1 LGFKVV
7 LALNLDSCRQPPQQK
22 QRTKT
27 MCGVSTSNMTQ
38 WQFLIQKEGDQDWLP
53 LESSSAEILEGRYQ
67 LVVQSSQPNA
77 SVDVQI
83 RHEYEM
89 GGILQ
94 EVTQRRRQQA
104 DTLGRFDLLSSTYLP
119 PGLWELKCRA
129 TQDQQDGKPF
139 PPKKLLLQ
147 VLAQEF
153 ETLSDWEVLEPSS
166 QGAIPE
172 QTAIAPPHLSTDEAT
187 PIAQAL
193 PTPKIDVALPII
205 PRDVVPITLHTV
217 QGLQLPPIIFNPGSK
232 AELPSPQLP
241 DFLPPN
247 SLWSAPE
254 PTNNIPMADY
264 LDFLRRVAKSTDRDA
279 VYQSF
284 ESLEWRQRFLSTLD
298 ILAQPC
304 EAPETTPQ
312 VAALV

>member
-1 LGFKVV
+1 
-7 LALNLDSCRQPPQQK
+7 
-22 QRTKT
+22 
-27 MCGVSTSNMTQ
+27 MTQ

-129 TQDQQDGKPF
+129 TQDQQDSKPF
-139 PPKKLLLQ
+139 PPRKLLLQ
-147 VLAQEF
+147 VLAQDF
-153 ETLSDWEVLEPSS
+153 ELLSDWEVLEPPSS
-166 QGAIPE
+166 GSTSAGAAD
-172 QTAIAPPHLSTDEAT
+172 TAIASSHPLSEKIAEHLTSEPQT
-187 PIAQAL
+187 PIFQAL
-193 PTPKIDVALPII
+193 PALKVDVSLPII
-205 PRDVVPITLHTV
+205 SKDAAPITMRTA
-217 QGLQLPPIIFNPGSK
+217 QGLQLPPMIYAPGLQTESII
-232 AELPSPQLP
+232 PQLP

-247 SLWSAPE
+247 SVWSAPV
-254 PTNNIPMADY
+254 PTDIPMADY
-264 LDFLRRVAKSTDRDA
+264 LEFLRRVAKSTDRNA
-279 VYQSF
+279 VYRAF

-298 ILAQPC
+298 TLAQPSAELEHQA
-304 EAPETTPQ
+304 EALETE
-312 VAALV
+312 ALV

>member
-1 LGFKVV
+1 
-7 LALNLDSCRQPPQQK
+7 
-22 QRTKT
+22 

-139 PPKKLLLQ
+139 PPRKLLLQ
-147 VLAQEF
+147 VLAQDF
-153 ETLSDWEVLEPSS
+153 ELLSDWEVLEPPSTGS
-166 QGAIPE
+166 RVAE
-172 QTAIAPPHLSTDEAT
+172 TAIALSSLFTESVTEQMELAT
-187 PIAQAL
+187 PPPPVFQAPPAL
-193 PTPKIDVALPII
+193 KIDVSLPVIFK
-205 PRDVVPITLHTV
+205 DVAPITMRTA
-217 QGLQLPPIIFNPGSK
+217 QGLQLPPILYTPGLE
-232 AELPSPQLP
+232 AESPSPQLP
-241 DFLPPN
+241 GFLSPN
-247 SLWSAPE
+247 RSWSASE
-254 PTNNIPMADY
+254 PTNIPMADY
-264 LDFLRRVAKSTDRDA
+264 LEFLRRVAKSTDRNA
-279 VYQSF
+279 VYQAF
-284 ESLEWRQRFLSTLD
+284 ECLEWRQRFLSTLD
-298 ILAQPC
+298 TLAKPSA
-304 EAPETTPQ
+304 EPEYRAESLLA
-312 VAALV
+312 VCD

>member
-1 LGFKVV
+1 
-7 LALNLDSCRQPPQQK
+7 
-22 QRTKT
+22 
-27 MCGVSTSNMTQ
+27 MTQ

-139 PPKKLLLQ
+139 PPRKLLLQ
-147 VLAQEF
+147 VLAQDF
-153 ETLSDWEVLEPSS
+153 ELLSDWEVLEPPSGGS
-166 QGAIPE
+166 MAEEKASALPNSLLTAQTEHPIGHPKAESKPE
-172 QTAIAPPHLSTDEAT
+172 AST
-187 PIAQAL
+187 PIFQAS
-193 PTPKIDVALPII
+193 PTPRIDVSLPII
-205 PRDVVPITLHTV
+205 SKDSAPVAMRTA
-217 QGLQLPPIIFNPGSK
+217 QGLQLPPMIYTPGLQ
-232 AELPSPQLP
+232 AESISAQLP

-247 SLWSAPE
+247 SAWSAPE
-254 PTNNIPMADY
+254 PTNIPMADY
-264 LDFLRRVAKSTDRDA
+264 LDFLRRVAKSTDRSA
-279 VYQSF
+279 VYQAF
-284 ESLEWRQRFLSTLD
+284 ESLEWRQRFLATLD
-298 ILAQPC
+298 TLAQPSVEPEHQS
-304 EAPETTPQ
+304 EAL
-312 VAALV
+312 LVVCD

>member
-1 LGFKVV
+1 
-7 LALNLDSCRQPPQQK
+7 
-22 QRTKT
+22 
-27 MCGVSTSNMTQ
+27 MTQ

-139 PPKKLLLQ
+139 PPRKLLLQ
-147 VLAQEF
+147 VLAQDF
-153 ETLSDWEVLEPSS
+153 ELLSDWEVLEPPSRGS
-166 QGAIPE
+166 TSADAAA
-172 QTAIAPPHLSTDEAT
+172 AIAPSNSLSEKIAEHLPSEPHT
-187 PIAQAL
+187 PIFQAL
-193 PTPKIDVALPII
+193 PAPKVDVSLPII
-205 PRDVVPITLHTV
+205 SKDAAPIAMRTA
-217 QGLQLPPIIFNPGSK
+217 QGLQLPPMIYNPGLQTESII
-232 AELPSPQLP
+232 PQLP

-247 SLWSAPE
+247 SVWSAPE
-254 PTNNIPMADY
+254 PTDIPMADY
-264 LDFLRRVAKSTDRDA
+264 LEFLRRVAKSTDRNA
-279 VYQSF
+279 VYQAF

-298 ILAQPC
+298 TLAQPSAELEHQA
-304 EAPETTPQ
+304 EALE
-312 VAALV
+312 AEALV

>member
-1 LGFKVV
+1 
-7 LALNLDSCRQPPQQK
+7 
-22 QRTKT
+22 
-27 MCGVSTSNMTQ
+27 MTQ
-38 WQFLIQKEGDQDWLP
+38 WQFLIQKEGDQEWLP

-104 DTLGRFDLLSSTYLP
+104 DTLGRLDLLSSTYLP
-119 PGLWELKCRA
+119 PGLWELKCRV

-153 ETLSDWEVLEPSS
+153 ETLSDWEVLEPPFKEAPPSS
-166 QGAIPE
+166 KGEIPE
-172 QTAIAPPHLSTDEAT
+172 QTAIASPQLLTEQAPPV
-187 PIAQAL
+187 AQAL
-193 PTPKIDVALPII
+193 PTPKIDVSLPII
-205 PRDVVPITLHTV
+205 PRDVVPITLHTA
-217 QGLQLPPIIFNPGSK
+217 QGLQLPPIIFNPSLT

-254 PTNNIPMADY
+254 PPNIPMADY
-264 LDFLRRVAKSTDRDA
+264 LEFLRRVAKSMDRDA

-304 EAPETTPQ
+304 EAPETEPQ

>member
-1 LGFKVV
+1 
-7 LALNLDSCRQPPQQK
+7 
-22 QRTKT
+22 
-27 MCGVSTSNMTQ
+27 MTQ

-77 SVDVQI
+77 NVDVQI

-139 PPKKLLLQ
+139 PPRKLLLQ
-147 VLAQEF
+147 VLAQDF
-153 ETLSDWEVLEPSS
+153 ELLPDWEVLEPPSRGSVATETEAAINPSS
-166 QGAIPE
+166 LLTARTTQLLEPE
-172 QTAIAPPHLSTDEAT
+172 PQTAVFQTSSTPKADVSLPVISKEIAP
-187 PIAQAL
+187 IAMRRA
-193 PTPKIDVALPII
+193 
-205 PRDVVPITLHTV
+205 
-217 QGLQLPPIIFNPGSK
+217 QGLQLPPMIYNPELQ
-232 AELPSPQLP
+232 AESTSPQLP
-241 DFLPPN
+241 SFLPPN
-247 SLWSAPE
+247 SPWSAPE
-254 PTNNIPMADY
+254 PTDIPMADY
-264 LDFLRRVAKSTDRDA
+264 LEFLRRVAKSTDRNA
-279 VYQSF
+279 VYQDF

-298 ILAQPC
+298 ILAQPSV
-304 EAPETTPQ
+304 EPEVEQPIA
-312 VAALV
+312 VLV

>member
-1 LGFKVV
+1 
-7 LALNLDSCRQPPQQK
+7 
-22 QRTKT
+22 
-27 MCGVSTSNMTQ
+27 MTQ

-77 SVDVQI
+77 RVDVQI

-139 PPKKLLLQ
+139 PPRKLLLQ
-147 VLAQEF
+147 VLAQDF
-153 ETLSDWEVLEPSS
+153 ELLSDWEVLEPPSS
-166 QGAIPE
+166 GLMST
-172 QTAIAPPHLSTDEAT
+172 QTTDSWCAAIAPSSLFPDPAT
-187 PIAQAL
+187 EQPEPAHPPVFQAPPAL
-193 PTPKIDVALPII
+193 KIDVSLPVISK
-205 PRDVVPITLHTV
+205 DVAPITMRTA
-217 QGLQLPPIIFNPGSK
+217 QGLQLPPILYTPGLATES
-232 AELPSPQLP
+232 PSPQLP
-241 DFLPPN
+241 GFLPPN
-247 SLWSAPE
+247 RSWSTSE
-254 PTNNIPMADY
+254 PTNIPMADY
-264 LDFLRRVAKSTDRDA
+264 LEFLRRVAKSTDRNA
-279 VYQSF
+279 VYQAF

-298 ILAQPC
+298 ILAKPSAEPQHRAEALLAVC
-304 EAPETTPQ
+304 E
-312 VAALV
+312 

>member
-1 LGFKVV
+1 
-7 LALNLDSCRQPPQQK
+7 
-22 QRTKT
+22 
-27 MCGVSTSNMTQ
+27 MTQ

-77 SVDVQI
+77 SVEVQI

-104 DTLGRFDLLSSTYLP
+104 DPLGRLDLLSSTYLP

-153 ETLSDWEVLEPSS
+153 ETFSDWEVLEPSS

-172 QTAIAPPHLSTDEAT
+172 QTAIAPPNLLSEKTTNPQPSAPQAT
-187 PIAQAL
+187 PVSQAL
-193 PTPKIDVALPII
+193 PTPKIDVSLPII
-205 PRDVVPITLHTV
+205 PRDVAPITMHTA
-217 QGLQLPPIIFNPGSK
+217 QGLQLPPIIFNPGLK
-232 AELPSPQLP
+232 AESPSPQLP

-247 SLWSAPE
+247 
-254 PTNNIPMADY
+254 IPMADY
-264 LDFLRRVAKSTDRDA
+264 LGFLRRVAKSTDRDA

-298 ILAQPC
+298 TLAQPC
-304 EAPETTPQ
+304 EAPETKPQ
-312 VAALV
+312 VAVLV

>member
-1 LGFKVV
+1 
-7 LALNLDSCRQPPQQK
+7 
-22 QRTKT
+22 
-27 MCGVSTSNMTQ
+27 MTQ

-77 SVDVQI
+77 NVDVQI

-139 PPKKLLLQ
+139 PPRKLLLQ
-147 VLAQEF
+147 VLAQDF
-153 ETLSDWEVLEPSS
+153 ELLSDWEVLEPPSRGS
-166 QGAIPE
+166 MSAE
-172 QTAIAPPHLSTDEAT
+172 AAIAPSSLLTGQTTEHLEPLEPIPHA
-187 PIAQAL
+187 PVFQAL
-193 PTPKIDVALPII
+193 PTSKVDVSLPVISKDI
-205 PRDVVPITLHTV
+205 APIAMRTA
-217 QGLQLPPIIFNPGSK
+217 QGLQLPPMIYTPGLQ
-232 AELPSPQLP
+232 AESPSPQLP

-247 SLWSAPE
+247 SPWSAPE
-254 PTNNIPMADY
+254 PTSIPMADY
-264 LDFLRRVAKSTDRDA
+264 LEFLRRVAKSTDRNA
-279 VYQSF
+279 VYQAF

-298 ILAQPC
+298 ILAQPSAVL
-304 EAPETTPQ
+304 EAEQ
-312 VAALV
+312 QIAVLV

>member
-1 LGFKVV
+1 
-7 LALNLDSCRQPPQQK
+7 
-22 QRTKT
+22 
-27 MCGVSTSNMTQ
+27 MTQ
-38 WQFLIQKEGDQDWLP
+38 WQFLIQKEGDRDWLP

-139 PPKKLLLQ
+139 PPRKLLLQ
-147 VLAQEF
+147 VLAQDF
-153 ETLSDWEVLEPSS
+153 ELLPDWEVLEPPSRES
-166 QGAIPE
+166 MSAE
-172 QTAIAPPHLSTDEAT
+172 AIAPSSSTDRTTQHPESEPQT
-187 PIAQAL
+187 HVFQSL
-193 PTPKIDVALPII
+193 PTPKVDVSLPII
-205 PRDVVPITLHTV
+205 AKDIAPIAMRMI
-217 QGLQLPPIIFNPGSK
+217 QGLQLPPMIYNPGLQ
-232 AELPSPQLP
+232 AESSSPQLP
-241 DFLPPN
+241 GFLPPN
-247 SLWSAPE
+247 SPWSVPDPA
-254 PTNNIPMADY
+254 NISMTDY
-264 LDFLRRVAKSTDRDA
+264 LEFLRRVAKSTDRNA
-279 VYQSF
+279 VYQAF

-298 ILAQPC
+298 ILAQPSA
-304 EAPETTPQ
+304 APEAEQQ
-312 VAALV
+312 VAVLV

>member
-1 LGFKVV
+1 
-7 LALNLDSCRQPPQQK
+7 
-22 QRTKT
+22 

-119 PGLWELKCRA
+119 PGLWELKCRT

-139 PPKKLLLQ
+139 PPRKLLLQ
-147 VLAQEF
+147 VLAQDF
-153 ETLSDWEVLEPSS
+153 ELLSDWEVLEPPSRGS
-166 QGAIPE
+166 MSADTAIAHPSLSPE
-172 QTAIAPPHLSTDEAT
+172 QTAEPAIEPPT
-187 PIAQAL
+187 PVVLQASS
-193 PTPKIDVALPII
+193 TPKIDVSLPILSK
-205 PRDVVPITLHTV
+205 DVVPVAMRTA
-217 QGLQLPPIIFNPGSK
+217 QGLQLPPMIYTPGLQTESI
-232 AELPSPQLP
+232 SPQLP

-247 SLWSAPE
+247 GVWSAPE
-254 PTNNIPMADY
+254 PNNIPMADY
-264 LDFLRRVAKSTDRDA
+264 LEFLRRVAKSTDRNA
-279 VYQSF
+279 VCQSF
-284 ESLEWRQRFLSTLD
+284 ESLEWRQRFLATLD
-298 ILAQPC
+298 TLAQPSS
-304 EAPETTPQ
+304 EPEHRAE
-312 VAALV
+312 VLV

>member
-1 LGFKVV
+1 
-7 LALNLDSCRQPPQQK
+7 
-22 QRTKT
+22 
-27 MCGVSTSNMTQ
+27 MTQ

-104 DTLGRFDLLSSTYLP
+104 DTLGRFDLLASTYLP

-139 PPKKLLLQ
+139 PPRKLLLQ
-147 VLAQEF
+147 VLAQDF
-153 ETLSDWEVLEPSS
+153 ELLSDWEVLEPPSS
-166 QGAIPE
+166 GSRARE
-172 QTAIAPPHLSTDEAT
+172 TAIAPSSLFTAT
-187 PIAQAL
+187 EQPEPALHPPVFQAPSAL
-193 PTPKIDVALPII
+193 KIDVSLPVI
-205 PRDVVPITLHTV
+205 PKDVAPITMRTA
-217 QGLQLPPIIFNPGSK
+217 QGLQLPPILYNPGLEAKS
-232 AELPSPQLP
+232 LSPQLP
-241 DFLPPN
+241 GFLPPN
-247 SLWSAPE
+247 SSGSASE
-254 PTNNIPMADY
+254 STNIPMADY
-264 LDFLRRVAKSTDRDA
+264 LEFLRRVAKSTDRTA
-279 VYQSF
+279 VYQAF

-298 ILAQPC
+298 TLAQPSV
-304 EAPETTPQ
+304 ASETDQQTEQQ
-312 VAALV
+312 VAVLA

>member
-1 LGFKVV
+1 
-7 LALNLDSCRQPPQQK
+7 
-22 QRTKT
+22 
-27 MCGVSTSNMTQ
+27 MTQ

-77 SVDVQI
+77 SIDVQI

-104 DTLGRFDLLSSTYLP
+104 DTSGRLNLLSSTYLP

-129 TQDQQDGKPF
+129 TQDQQHGKPF
-139 PPKKLLLQ
+139 PPRKILLQ
-147 VLAQEF
+147 VLAQDF
-153 ETLSDWEVLEPSS
+153 ELLSDWEVLEPPSNPLI
-166 QGAIPE
+166 ARATEHPE
-172 QTAIAPPHLSTDEAT
+172 SKVQSAPTS
-187 PIAQAL
+187 QAL
-193 PTPKIDVALPII
+193 PTPKIDVSLPII
-205 PRDVVPITLHTV
+205 PKDAVPITLRTA
-217 QGLQLPPIIFNPGSK
+217 QSLQLPPMIYAPGSQVTSI
-232 AELPSPQLP
+232 SPQLP

-247 SLWSAPE
+247 GLWSAPE
-254 PTNNIPMADY
+254 PTTNIPMADY
-264 LDFLRRVAKSTDRDA
+264 LEFLRRVAKSTDRDA
-279 VYQSF
+279 VYQAF

-304 EAPETTPQ
+304 VEPKMEHQ
-312 VAALV
+312 AAARI